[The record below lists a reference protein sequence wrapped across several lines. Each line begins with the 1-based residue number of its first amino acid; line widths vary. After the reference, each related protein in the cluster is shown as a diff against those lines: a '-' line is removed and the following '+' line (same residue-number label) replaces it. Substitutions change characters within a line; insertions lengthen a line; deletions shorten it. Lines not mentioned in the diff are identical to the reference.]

1 MAGPLLVLAAGL
13 GMGRLNLRGVAA
25 LSTLSV
31 LLSCLVATGAWADS
45 ACGLLEM
52 REVFEALPAVAQ
64 RFPEAGEIGGDAYRQ
79 LAVAPPEV
87 SADGLAM
94 AALVDARDGRAWL
107 LRYGS
112 GTFDWFG
119 PVMVNDPAFL
129 AGCPAAS
136 LPADYRRPRDIA
148 AFEILNLDPD
158 PASLSATAPAPAA
171 SSGDAGPR

>member
-1 MAGPLLVLAAGL
+1 ME
-13 GMGRLNLRGVAA
+13 RLNLRGLTARST
-25 LSTLSV
+25 LSTLFV
-31 LLSCLVATGAWADS
+31 LLSCLAATGARADS

-52 REVFEALPAVAQ
+52 REVFDALPAVAQ
-64 RFPEAGEIGGDAYRQ
+64 RFPEAGEIGGEAYRQ
-79 LAVAPPEV
+79 LAVAPPEA

-107 LRYGS
+107 LRYGD
-112 GTFDWFG
+112 GAFDWFG

-129 AGCPAAS
+129 AGCPAAP

-158 PASLSATAPAPAA
+158 PLPGSGPASNPAPAPAA

>member
-13 GMGRLNLRGVAA
+13 GMGRLNLRGLTALFAVFAGLAA
-25 LSTLSV
+25 
-31 LLSCLVATGAWADS
+31 AGARADN

-64 RFPEAGEIGGDAYRQ
+64 RFPEAGEIGGEAYRQ
-79 LAVAPPEV
+79 LAVAAPEA

-94 AALVDARDGRAWL
+94 AALVDSRDGRAWL

-112 GTFDWFG
+112 GAFDWFG

-129 AGCPAAS
+129 AGCPAAP

-148 AFEILNLDPD
+148 AFEILNLDPE
-158 PASLSATAPAPAA
+158 SAPPPAPAA